1 MFSANGAMMSTEIK
15 FFFSVF
21 SQVFPSRIPISDL
34 EGTCDM
40 GLRPFKEWH
49 VYCIHYHP
57 GNLGWLLNFEH
68 SLSKNL
74 QI

>member
-1 MFSANGAMMSTEIK
+1 MSPEIN
-15 FFFSVF
+15 FAFVF

-34 EGTCDM
+34 EGTFDL
-40 GLRPFKEWH
+40 GLRPLKEWR
-49 VYCIHYHP
+49 VYCIHNHP
-57 GNLGWLLNFEH
+57 GNLGCLLNFEH